1 MRNKCRF
8 IFSIVL
14 VLLLLLPTVYICFLQ
29 VSQSYI
35 QSTRDERLKTEEL
48 VKVIVP
54 TSKMAWEEEG
64 KELWI
69 GDKMFDVASYEV
81 IDGAYHLTGVYD
93 EDETEVAGSLLHL
106 ILSIESGRLFELLL
120 LLQFFCFSIIIIE
133 LALQDLSR
141 IKKIPFYTRQ
151 LLFIPR
157 NVLAPPP
164 R

>member
-1 MRNKCRF
+1 M
-8 IFSIVL
+8 
-14 VLLLLLPTVYICFLQ
+14 
-29 VSQSYI
+29 
-35 QSTRDERLKTEEL
+35 
-48 VKVIVP
+48 KVIVP

>member
-1 MRNKCRF
+1 M
-8 IFSIVL
+8 
-14 VLLLLLPTVYICFLQ
+14 LLPTVYICFLQ
-29 VSQSYI
+29 VSKTYI

-48 VKVIVP
+48 VKVVVP
-54 TSKMAWEEEG
+54 LSKMVWEEEG

-93 EDETEVAGSLLHL
+93 EEETEVAGSLLHL

-133 LALQDLSR
+133 LALQGLSR